1 MQKVNA
7 SKFAKAPTSNV
18 NGGANSTSF
27 PPQGGKKLANMI
39 NNVDRNSEKP
49 MTSDT
54 NMQGGSIMGPPEDQT
69 ISSSYKTNLESKT
82 GQTLTRA

>member
-1 MQKVNA
+1 
-7 SKFAKAPTSNV
+7 
-18 NGGANSTSF
+18 
-27 PPQGGKKLANMI
+27 
-39 NNVDRNSEKP
+39 

-82 GQTLTRA
+82 GQTLTRAQQKLRTESRKDNRAISVGQGVDYNSIEMQGEEAS